1 MAIPVH
7 RRFQTPASFFT
18 AMKTRVLLPI
28 VFALIFGSS
37 LFGQQSSPATSGT
50 APGDQP
56 IQLSPFEVSSE
67 AVQGYATTSST
78 SASRIAVPITELS
91 NSTIVIN
98 ENMINDLQAITLQD
112 TLDLVGGLFSSAEAG
127 SFEQNNFSMRG
138 YTQAA
143 GSRDGFSD
151 DLFAE
156 FGGFDYVFVERLEV
170 SKGPNGM
177 LYGEHSPGGVVNIK
191 SKRPLAKPRTS
202 IGVTYGSDNLGRFD
216 FDNSGHFD
224 SKRKFGYRFSAAYMN
239 TDGVLDHPGDSNK
252 PMIAYNPVVSYKTDN
267 GWEFWAWYGY
277 IKDEARRLR
286 KITRTFLGPN
296 GSAAPIFAIASDGG
310 AHNVMT
316 NRSRV
321 ETDNY
326 ELGVTKTF
334 HLGPVEMDLRLLG
347 RYTEQLDSNDRVRT
361 VGTGGGTDTFV
372 DADGVIIGR
381 DSRTIPIAVAEE
393 RLAGFFRNEVV
404 VDGARNQDKETT
416 NVALDLNL
424 RFKIGPTHHRLLAFG
439 GVTETDSSNLPGY
452 KGFNYTIRTA
462 SSLQQLGVPIVNGA
476 PRVWLYPL
484 AQAPVLGISIEDAVA
499 AADEVTARPTTIQ
512 NREQEVYGFIE
523 RMSLLDNRLFL
534 IAGARHTQTDA
545 TTRTGL
551 GGAGTPNT
559 TSDGSWTRSYGAV
572 YKLLRDERGEAAL
585 YYNFNETFIPVFT
598 IDERLETFG
607 QKLPNRFATVNELGL
622 KFDLLRSRLVAT
634 FGVFETVEDNVLQN
648 DIDEDGSVTGI
659 VGNSYP
665 VPIGERTS
673 KGWDVD
679 VSYNILPGLDTV
691 LSYGRVNARLD
702 NGMRPA
708 GQPDATASALLRYER
723 KRGALRGA
731 SILWH
736 YKWWGDSILN
746 TRTNWSVPDGDSH
759 ALVLGYRRG
768 RYSLSLRVD
777 NIFDKEFLLP
787 GTNETAVA
795 VTNDRSYRLSLR
807 YVW

>member
-1 MAIPVH
+1 
-7 RRFQTPASFFT
+7 
-18 AMKTRVLLPI
+18 MKTRVHHLFT
-28 VFALIFGSS
+28 FALLSGSS
-37 LFGQQSSPATSGT
+37 LVGQQTSPTTST
-50 APGDQP
+50 AAAGDQP
-56 IQLSPFEVSSE
+56 VQLSPFEVSSE
-67 AVQGYATTSST
+67 AVRGYATTSST

-98 ENMINDLQAITLQD
+98 ENLINDLQALSLQD
-112 TLDLVGGLFSSAEAG
+112 TLDLIGGVFSSAEAG

-191 SKRPLAKPRTS
+191 SKRPLSKPRTTV
-202 IGVTYGSDNLGRFD
+202 GLTLGSDNLHRAD
-216 FDNSGHFD
+216 LDTSGFFG
-224 SKRKFGYRFSAAYMN
+224 SSRKFGYRFSAAYMN

-252 PMIAYNPVVSYKTDN
+252 PMIAFNPVVSYKTDN

-286 KITRTFLGPN
+286 KVTRTFLGPN

-316 NRSRV
+316 NLSRV

-326 ELGVTKTF
+326 ELGATKTF
-334 HLGPVEMDLRLLG
+334 QFGPVEMDLRLLG

-372 DADGVIIGR
+372 DSAGAIIGR

-393 RLAGFFRNEVV
+393 RLAGFFRNEIV
-404 VDGARNQDKETT
+404 VDGARNQEKETS

-424 RFKIGPTHHRLLAFG
+424 RFTVGPTQHRLLTFAS
-439 GVTETDSSNLPGY
+439 VTETDSSNLPGHN
-452 KGFNYTIRTA
+452 GFNYTIRTPA
-462 SSLQQLGVPIVNGA
+462 SLQRLGVPIVNGA

-484 AQAPVLGISIEDAVA
+484 AQAPVVGLSIEEALA
-499 AADEVTARPTTIQ
+499 AADVVMARPTTIQ
-512 NREQEVYGFIE
+512 QREQGVYGFIE
-523 RMSLLDNRLFL
+523 RMSLLDNRAFL
-534 IAGARHTQTDA
+534 IAGARYTKTDA

-551 GGAGTPNT
+551 GGAGTPST
-559 TSDGSWTRSYGAV
+559 TSDSSWTRSYGAV
-572 YKLLRDERGEAAL
+572 YKLMRSTKGEAAL

-598 IDERLETFG
+598 IDERLATFG
-607 QKLPNRFATVNELGL
+607 EKLPNRFATINELGL

-634 FGVFETVEDNVLQN
+634 LGAFETVEDNVLQS

-659 VGNSYP
+659 RGNSYP
-665 VPIGERTS
+665 VPIGERTA

-691 LSYGRVNARLD
+691 LSYGRVDAQLD
-702 NGMRPA
+702 NSQRPS

-723 KRGALRGA
+723 KQGRLAGA
-731 SILWH
+731 SVLWH

-746 TRTNWSVPDGDSH
+746 NRTDWSVPDGNAH
-759 ALVLGYRRG
+759 ALVFGYRRG
-768 RYSLSLRVD
+768 KYSISLRID
-777 NIFDKEFLLP
+777 NLLNEEYLLP
-787 GTNETAVA
+787 GTNETAVG

-807 YVW
+807 RVW

>member
-1 MAIPVH
+1 
-7 RRFQTPASFFT
+7 
-18 AMKTRVLLPI
+18 MKIRPCLPI
-28 VFALIFGSS
+28 LFALLSGSP
-37 LFGQQSSPATSGT
+37 LIGQQSPSAAS
-50 APGDQP
+50 APPREEKP
-56 IQLSPFEVSSE
+56 IELSPFEVSSE
-67 AVQGYATTSST
+67 AVRGYATTSST
-78 SASRIAVPITELS
+78 SASRTAVPITELS

-98 ENMINDLQAITLQD
+98 ENLINDLQALTLQD
-112 TLDLVGGLFSSAEAG
+112 TLDLVGGLFSSAESG

-191 SKRPLAKPRTS
+191 SKRPLRKPRTTV
-202 IGVTYGSDNLGRFD
+202 GLTLGSDNLHRAD
-216 FDNSGHFD
+216 LDTSGFIG
-224 SKRKFGYRFSAAYMN
+224 SSRKFGYRFSAAYMN

-252 PMIAYNPVVSYKTDN
+252 PMVAYNPVVSYKTDN

-286 KITRTFLGPN
+286 KVTRTFLGPN
-296 GSAAPIFAIASDGG
+296 GSAAPIFAIAADGG
-310 AHNVMT
+310 AHNVVT
-316 NRSRV
+316 NRSKV

-326 ELGVTKTF
+326 ELGATKTF
-334 HLGPVEMDLRLLG
+334 RLGSVEMDLRLLG
-347 RYTEQLDSNDRVRT
+347 RYTEQVDSNDRVRT

-372 DADGVIIGR
+372 DATGAIIGR

-393 RLAGFFRNEVV
+393 QLAGFFRNEVV
-404 VDGARNQDKETT
+404 VDGARNQEKETS
-416 NVALDLNL
+416 NVALDLNV
-424 RFKIGPTHHRLLAFG
+424 RFKIGPTQHRLLMFG
-439 GVTETDSSNLPGY
+439 SVTETDSSNLPGHN
-452 KGFNYTIRTA
+452 GFNYTIRTPA
-462 SSLQQLGVPIVNGA
+462 SLQRLGVPIVNGVA
-476 PRVWLYPL
+476 RVWLYPL
-484 AQAPVLGISIEDAVA
+484 AQSPVVGISIEDAVA
-499 AADEVTARPTTIQ
+499 AADVVTARPTTIQ
-512 NREQEVYGFIE
+512 HREQGVYGFIE
-523 RMSLLDNRLFL
+523 RMSLLDNRAFL
-534 IAGARHTQTDA
+534 IAGARYSKTDA

-551 GGAGTPNT
+551 GGAGTPNI

-572 YKLLRDERGEAAL
+572 YKLMRSDKGEAAL

-598 IDERLETFG
+598 IDERLATFG
-607 QKLPNRFATVNELGL
+607 QKLPNRFATINELGL

-634 FGVFETVEDNVLQN
+634 LGAFETVEDNVLQT

-659 VGNSYP
+659 PGNSYR
-665 VPIGERTS
+665 VPIGERTA

-691 LSYGRVNARLD
+691 LSYGQADAQLD
-702 NGMRPA
+702 NGQRPS

-723 KRGALRGA
+723 KQGRLAGA
-731 SILWH
+731 SALWH
-736 YKWWGDSILN
+736 YKWWGDSVLN
-746 TRTNWSVPDGDSH
+746 TRTNWTVPDGNTH

-768 RYSLSLRVD
+768 KYSISLRVD
-777 NIFDKEFLLP
+777 NLLDEEYLLP
-787 GTNETAVA
+787 STNETAVG

-807 YVW
+807 RVW